1 MPQRGLFAMAL
12 LVSLAAHGA
21 AAWYWSAHSK
31 SEGAGDQGMV
41 HMPIKIVIAA
51 NPALPALPAPPEPQ
65 PQAVEPVTPVPDLPQ
80 PQRSMKHPQPV
91 VAQAPQPR
99 ASKELMVTD
108 THLETPQ
115 VASAGAG
122 AAQSQPA
129 VDYAG
134 LTDSWRS
141 RVMARIEAFK
151 HYPLAARRQRVEGS
165 LEVELNIAC
174 DGGVESLNVEGEN
187 GVLRNAAERSVKRAA
202 PLPAPPPQL
211 SCPQRLQY
219 AMSYRLH

>member
-21 AAWYWSAHSK
+21 AAWYWSAHSR
-31 SEGAGDQGMV
+31 SEGAGEQGMV
-41 HMPIKIVIAA
+41 HMPIKVVIAS
-51 NPALPALPAPPEPQ
+51 NHTRPDTPEPQ
-65 PQAVEPVTPVPDLPQ
+65 PQAVEPVTPEPQ
-80 PQRSMKHPQPV
+80 PQPLQQQPLITQPEPV
-91 VAQAPQPR
+91 VAQALQPR
-99 ASKELMVTD
+99 TSKEMMVND
-108 THLETPQ
+108 THLKSLHLAT
-115 VASAGAG
+115 AGDG
-122 AAQSQPA
+122 AAQSQPS

-165 LEVELNIAC
+165 LEVDLNIAC
-174 DGGVESLNVEGEN
+174 DGAVESLNVEGAN
-187 GVLRNAAERSVKRAA
+187 GVLRSAAERSVKRAA

>member
-1 MPQRGLFAMAL
+1 MPQRGLFALAL

-31 SEGAGDQGMV
+31 SEGAGEQGMV
-41 HMPIKIVIAA
+41 PMPIKVAVAA
-51 NPALPALPAPPEPQ
+51 RHTAPAPPQPQ
-65 PQAVEPVTPVPDLPQ
+65 PQAVEPVTPEPQ
-80 PQRSMKHPQPV
+80 PQPLQQQPLITQPEPV

-99 ASKELMVTD
+99 TSNKLMVND
-108 THLETPQ
+108 TPLQSLQ
-115 VASAGAG
+115 VATAGEG
-122 AAQSQPA
+122 AAQSPPA

-151 HYPLAARRQRVEGS
+151 HYPLAARRQRVEGR
-165 LEVELNIAC
+165 LAVDLNVAC
-174 DGGVESLNVEGEN
+174 DGGVESLNVEGAT

-219 AMSYRLH
+219 AMTYRLH